1 MIFWKEREL
10 HPQED
15 NEEIFDP
22 EISYLSAIGAI
33 IFLVNYTWFDMAFWS
48 TKVVKIGILGKI
60 VGGRWDR
67 GS

>member
-1 MIFWKEREL
+1 MEREREKEREREREREL

-33 IFLVNYTWFDMAFWS
+33 IFLVNYT
-48 TKVVKIGILGKI
+48 
-60 VGGRWDR
+60 
-67 GS
+67 

>member
-1 MIFWKEREL
+1 MIFLEREREREL

-33 IFLVNYTWFDMAFWS
+33 IFLVNYT
-48 TKVVKIGILGKI
+48 
-60 VGGRWDR
+60 
-67 GS
+67 